1 MITCLCALPFLLGVG
16 ACSSSDPNDLGR
28 QVVAIA
34 NATVTNAGLML
45 VVNSCDGNPVAD
57 VSESESEVK
66 ITVTAR
72 VFKEGN
78 ACQESLDIPL
88 EKSLGDRVVIDLS
101 NDSEVQ
107 VIQSSSAVKN

>member
-1 MITCLCALPFLLGVG
+1 MTNTAQGFKMITCLCALPFLLGVG

-57 VSESESEVK
+57 VSESGP
-66 ITVTAR
+66 R
-72 VFKEGN
+72 
-78 ACQESLDIPL
+78 CYRL
-88 EKSLGDRVVIDLS
+88 
-101 NDSEVQ
+101 VQ
-107 VIQSSSAVKN
+107 RL